1 MKHISIFLLLLSIQI
16 LAQNTDK
23 THDISIGQ
31 SIEIESKVLGE
42 TRQIFVHQPKGFW
55 GMDEAMTNL
64 PLVLVLDGE
73 TQFLHTVS
81 TVDFLSSAPL
91 GNDLIPRSLV
101 VGIPNTNRNR
111 DLSPIKGV
119 IANDST
125 TLEITGG
132 GKKFLNFIT
141 EELIPYIET
150 NYATSE
156 HRTII
161 GHSLGGLIAL
171 EALLRKRDY
180 FNNYIAIDPGLGFA
194 DEIYMKEVL
203 DTLNH
208 ADLSTENLYF
218 AAANTRPTFMT
229 DEEVLTDDSDIMK
242 LTDIPN
248 RKFMRAIEKNQWSI
262 NLTSKYYP
270 QENHFSIPLRATQDA
285 LRAFYSFYSFPEI
298 INYYH
303 PRYKDKSDLVEKVRE
318 HYQMISS
325 KMGYQVIPMVGY
337 INSFAF
343 GIAPSGREDLSIAL
357 FEYNIEL
364 HPDNPVV
371 YNNLGYFYMSR
382 EKKQEALEVFQKSVK
397 IKPDSYIQELV
408 GELEEEI
415 GE

>member
-16 LAQNTDK
+16 LAQNTNQ
-23 THDISIGQ
+23 TTDISIGH

-64 PLVLVLDGE
+64 PLILVLDGE

-125 TLEITGG
+125 TLEITGD

-141 EELIPYIET
+141 EELIPYIEA

-248 RKFMRAIEKNQWSI
+248 KKFMRAIEKNQWSI
-262 NLTSKYYP
+262 NLTSKYYSE
-270 QENHFSIPLRATQDA
+270 ENHFSIPLQATHDA
-285 LRAFYSFYSFPEI
+285 LSNFYKYYSFPEI

-303 PRYKDKSDLVEKVRE
+303 PRYKNKSDLVEKVRE

-325 KMGYQVIPMVGY
+325 KMGYHVIPMVGY

-397 IKPDSYIQELV
+397 IKPDPYIQGLV